1 MENWTAILSPEL
13 GLDQAARFLTNLPE
27 GVIIAGIVLPFLLAL
42 LSRRPLAALAALL
55 LGILTYVILIR
66 PAYVTP
72 ALAISGYLGS
82 LLIALLAIRSWQKD
96 RARSAE
102 FAALQQEVDELHQT
116 EERRML
122 IELRSAEELTQGL
135 VREPSEAVERRG

>member
-1 MENWTAILSPEL
+1 MENWIAILSPEL

-42 LSRRPLAALAALL
+42 LSRRLIAALAALL
-55 LGILTYVILIR
+55 LGILTYIILIT

-82 LLIALLAIRSWQKD
+82 LLIALLAVRSWQKD

-102 FAALQQEVDELHQT
+102 FAALRQEVDELRQTLHQT

-122 IELRSAEELTQGL
+122 IELRSAEELTQDVG
-135 VREPSEAVERRG
+135 P

>member
-27 GVIIAGIVLPFLLAL
+27 GVIIAGIVLPLLLAL

-72 ALAISGYLGS
+72 ALAINGYLGS

-102 FAALQQEVDELHQT
+102 FAALQKEVAELHQT

-122 IELRSAEELTQGL
+122 IELRSAEELTQGD
-135 VREPSEAVERRG
+135 RPSEAVERRG

>member
-42 LSRRPLAALAALL
+42 LLRRPLAALAALL

-72 ALAISGYLGS
+72 ALAINGYLGS

-102 FAALQQEVDELHQT
+102 FAALRQEVDELRQTLHQT

-122 IELRSAEELTQGL
+122 IELRSAEELKQDIG
-135 VREPSEAVERRG
+135 P